1 MTHRRI
7 VIMGATSGIG
17 YHTARLFAEAGWM
30 VGVAGRRIDELE
42 KLRKEFP
49 EQIVS
54 SQIDITNANAEE
66 ELLALVERLGGM
78 DTYLHVSGIGFQ
90 NHQLTTN
97 VELNIVRTNAEGFTR
112 MIDTAY
118 NLLASHGGGHIAAIS
133 SIAGTRGLG
142 SAPAYSATKRYQ
154 NCYIDSLAQL
164 SRMSYAGITFT
175 DIRPGF
181 VGTALLSDGES
192 YPMLMRV
199 EKVAR
204 KVFRAVTSHRRRVV
218 IDWRYGLL
226 VALWRMIPQWLWE
239 RLTFIKTSKN
249 KGV

>member
-1 MTHRRI
+1 MSQKRI

-17 YHTARLFAEAGWM
+17 HHAARLFAEAGWK
-30 VGVAGRRIDELE
+30 VGIAGRRIEKLE
-42 KLRKEFP
+42 SLRKEFP
-49 EQIVS
+49 EQIAT
-54 SQIDITNANAEE
+54 SQIDITTESATE
-66 ELLALVERLGGM
+66 ELLNLIERLGGM

-90 NHQLTTN
+90 NHQLVTDI
-97 VELNIVRTNAEGFTR
+97 ELNIVRTNAVGFTR

-118 NLLASHGGGHIAAIS
+118 GYLASHGGGHIAAIS

-164 SRMSYAGITFT
+164 SRMNRAGITFT

-192 YPMLMRV
+192 YPMLMSV

-204 KVFRAVTSHRRRVV
+204 KVFRAVSKHRRRVV
-218 IDWRYGLL
+218 IDWRYGVL

-239 RLTFIKTSKN
+239 RLRFVKTAK
-249 KGV
+249 KR